1 MKAKELF
8 KNLKKELDNFSIY
21 DIMMIRSFIEKDA
34 KYLPP
39 QYKNHYVEAM
49 MKYLIETFN
58 EIKKKKVDEIEDE
71 EIDEKKLNKMLN
83 RIENFRKYYSSDEEG
98 FINLSKILCPYLA
111 FIAKKPLHPEYLT
124 FPGNVKIIKKGN
136 DYYCP
141 VKNKQLNEYSLC
153 EFCVAKSM
161 DELKKLSREKDDKGD
176 F

>member
-8 KNLKKELDNFSIY
+8 EKLKRELDNFSIY

-39 QYKNHYVEAM
+39 QYKNHYIEAM

-58 EIKKKKVDEIEDE
+58 EIKKKRADEIEDE
-71 EIDEKKLNKMLN
+71 EIDEEKLNEMLN
-83 RIENFRKYYSSDEEG
+83 RIERFRKYYTPDEDR

-124 FPGNVKIIKKGN
+124 FPGNVKIVKKYGN
-136 DYYCP
+136 YYCP

-153 EFCVAKSM
+153 EFCVAKSI
-161 DELKKLSREKDDKGD
+161 DELNSS
-176 F
+176 

>member
-1 MKAKELF
+1 MKARELF
-8 KNLKKELDNFSIY
+8 EKLKKELDNFSIY
-21 DIMMIRSFIEKDA
+21 DIIMVRSFIEKDA

-58 EIKKKKVDEIEDE
+58 EIKKKKVEEIKDE
-71 EIDEKKLNKMLN
+71 EIDEEKLNEMLK
-83 RIENFRKYYSSDEEG
+83 RIEKFRKYNTEDEER

-111 FIAKKPLHPEYLT
+111 FIDRKPLHPEYLT
-124 FPGNVKIIKKGN
+124 FPGNVKIIKKGSI
-136 DYYCP
+136 YYCP

-161 DELKKLSREKDDKGD
+161 DELENES
-176 F
+176 